1 MSKIHTK
8 RGGWKYFF
16 SHGFN
21 IFGAISGDRNTEE
34 EINMLENL
42 NEDSPEKTNQL
53 CFTSSRERKPKWLKK
68 EKKSFLSKFDND
80 EVVKSCFD
88 WVNISF

>member
-16 SHGFN
+16 SHGFI
-21 IFGAISGDRNTEE
+21 IFGAISCDPNTEKE
-34 EINMLENL
+34 KKNMLKNL

-53 CFTSSRERKPKWLKK
+53 CFTSSHERKLKWLEK
-68 EKKSFLSKFDND
+68 EKK
-80 EVVKSCFD
+80 
-88 WVNISF
+88 